1 MSNAIPMLEGTPAAG
16 GYNVPDTQGETLQNT
31 ILRESAVLSLSR
43 VDRVAGRRQK
53 YTVYAGRPVA
63 SFVAEGAAK
72 PTTGAEWAE
81 ISVDVKKIVA
91 QVIYTEELLED
102 AREDPR
108 VLVNADVEGAIADTI
123 DANALGYGA
132 GVAIVG
138 NFDSELTNTTMT
150 TELANTGDGFA
161 LAVSS
166 LLGQIEG
173 NGGKPNGI
181 VAATDVKGILRDAR
195 TSSDTTR
202 PVYTDGFGREPDTIY
217 GVPIKYSSNL
227 DALPAAAG
235 KIAAVVGDFTHAVFA
250 LRKDIAV
257 RFSDQATIDVGG
269 TLHHLWQQNKTAA
282 QWETR
287 IGFVAH
293 DLNRMFG
300 NITNA
305 A

>member
-1 MSNAIPMLEGTPAAG
+1 MANAIPMLEGTPASG

-31 ILRESAVLSLSR
+31 ILRESAVLGLSR
-43 VDRVAGRRQK
+43 VDRVVGRRQK

-63 SFVAEGAAK
+63 TFVAEGAPK
-72 PTTGAEWAE
+72 STTGAEWAE

-123 DANALGYGA
+123 DAHALGYGNGA
-132 GVAIVG
+132 AIVG
-138 NFDSELTNTTMT
+138 SFDSELTNTTQT
-150 TELANTGDGFA
+150 VELGATGDAFA

-166 LLGQIEG
+166 LMGSIEG
-173 NGGKPNGI
+173 NGGRPNGVI
-181 VAATDVKGILRDAR
+181 AASDVRGILRDAR
-195 TSSDTTR
+195 GTGDTTR
-202 PVYTDGFGREPDTIY
+202 PVFTDGFNREPDTIY
-217 GVPIKYSSNL
+217 GLPIRYTSNL
-227 DALPAAAG
+227 DAIPAGAG

-250 LRKDIAV
+250 LRRDVSV
-257 RFSDQATIDVGG
+257 RFSDQASIDVGG

-300 NITNA
+300 NVTNA
-305 A
+305 T

>member
-1 MSNAIPMLEGTPAAG
+1 
-16 GYNVPDTQGETLQNT
+16 
-31 ILRESAVLSLSR
+31 
-43 VDRVAGRRQK
+43 
-53 YTVYAGRPVA
+53 
-63 SFVAEGAAK
+63 
-72 PTTGAEWAE
+72 
-81 ISVDVKKIVA
+81 
-91 QVIYTEELLED
+91 
-102 AREDPR
+102 
-108 VLVNADVEGAIADTI
+108 
-123 DANALGYGA
+123 
-132 GVAIVG
+132 
-138 NFDSELTNTTMT
+138 MT

-161 LAVSS
+161 LGVSN

-181 VAATDVKGILRDAR
+181 VGQRREGNPSRRAFVRRQNEAGLHGT
-195 TSSDTTR
+195 
-202 PVYTDGFGREPDTIY
+202 GFGREPDTIY

-250 LRKDIAV
+250 LRRDISV

-269 TLHHLWQQNKTAA
+269 TLHHLWQQNKTAHSGRRA
-282 QWETR
+282 L
-287 IGFVAH
+287 ASSPH